1 ADYMESEQ
9 QTNARIKQALA
20 YPMVIVCVGIL
31 TMFVLLTFV
40 IPRLTVMFE
49 DLGQELP
56 LITKALIAVSGFFA
70 SFWWLIIIVGAVI
83 ALYFRQFLSTSQG
96 RLRFDIWRLRMPVLG
111 SFIRCAEVGR
121 LSRTMGTLIENGI
134 VVNDALN
141 SVWGTVDNAI
151 LKSELMVASTEVRDG
166 ASLNYALRDS
176 IFFPDM
182 ALSMIAVGEETGRLD
197 QSFH

>member
-1 ADYMESEQ
+1 
-9 QTNARIKQALA
+9 
-20 YPMVIVCVGIL
+20 
-31 TMFVLLTFV
+31 
-40 IPRLTVMFE
+40 
-49 DLGQELP
+49 
-56 LITKALIAVSGFFA
+56 
-70 SFWWLIIIVGAVI
+70 
-83 ALYFRQFLSTSQG
+83 
-96 RLRFDIWRLRMPVLG
+96 G
-111 SFIRCAEVGR
+111 SFIRYAEVGR

-197 QSFH
+197 QSFHKIADTYERRTDQAAKTMVSLLGPLVLVVIMVFVTLVVLAMILPIFQMDLSI